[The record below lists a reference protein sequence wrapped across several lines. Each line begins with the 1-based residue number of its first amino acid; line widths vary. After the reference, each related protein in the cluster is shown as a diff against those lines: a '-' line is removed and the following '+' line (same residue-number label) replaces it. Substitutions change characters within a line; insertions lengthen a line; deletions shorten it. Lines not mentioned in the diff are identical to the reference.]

1 MGESNFS
8 SIERASENWNVAD
21 GFTKLKI
28 LKQLV
33 ETDQL
38 VRIAIYGSESISLEN
53 FQVPEEYK
61 ISLRIEAIRRLID
74 VLKELIENSHF
85 ACDKSSKEVLEKLE
99 ERIETVEFILPPIT
113 KQEHDQRTGRQTT
126 RINEKH
132 FMICLD
138 ELRSIKKEIPYPL
151 NENSLIFPRGEEYDL
166 DKIKED
172 FIFDG

>member
-1 MGESNFS
+1 MGESGFS
-8 SIERASENWNVAD
+8 SIEKASENWNVAD

-38 VRIAIYGSESISLEN
+38 VRISIYGTESISLEN
-53 FQVPEEYK
+53 FQIPDEYK
-61 ISLRIEAIRRLID
+61 TAMRIEAIRRLID

-85 ACDKSSKEVLEKLE
+85 AVDQKAKDVLDKLE
-99 ERIETVEFILPPIT
+99 ERIEMVEFVSSAIT
-113 KQEHDQRTGRQTT
+113 RQEHDQRIGRETT
-126 RINEKH
+126 KINEKH
-132 FMICLD
+132 FMACLE
-138 ELRSIKKEIPYPL
+138 ELRSIKKEIPNPL
-151 NENSLIFPRGEEYDL
+151 NENSLIFPRGEDYDL